1 MKVTLQSTSMIT
13 TIGGTKARV
22 WEGETEGGI
31 KCYAAIALIAHH
43 KDDDQRAQEFTQ
55 SLAEV
60 VPPSAVAVKV
70 FDMRNVL

>member
-1 MKVTLQSTSMIT
+1 MKVTLESTSMIT

-43 KDDDQRAQEFTQ
+43 KDDDHRSAEFTKALQ
-55 SLAEV
+55 EV
-60 VPPSAVAVKV
+60 KPPSERAVAT
-70 FDMRNVL
+70 FDIRHVL